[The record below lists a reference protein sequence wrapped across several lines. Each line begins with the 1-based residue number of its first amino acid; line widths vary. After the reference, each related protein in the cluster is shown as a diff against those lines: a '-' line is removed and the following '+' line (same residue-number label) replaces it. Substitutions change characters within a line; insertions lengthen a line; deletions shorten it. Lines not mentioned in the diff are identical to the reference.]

1 MPRRQAAFDTAGRTA
16 SCRPHRLASAP
27 PWQVTSRKAPRTA
40 GAGVAAAASR
50 RGKRLLGDDWGDD
63 WGMPQSYT
71 QKIRPARAPKGP
83 GRPFSS
89 ERGKGTGAGW
99 RNDRFAMVERVP
111 ERTQSTTCS
120 AVALLLLGDLLGSL
134 LLLLRHCD
142 GSLPR
147 APALLHDHSPGCS
160 VGGNGRRCASRRS
173 EPNTALRRCM
183 ATLHRAAQ
191 KSCEG

>member
-1 MPRRQAAFDTAGRTA
+1 MPHPDRPEPAANQGNERGEPRDALFVQLITANHDHLRRYIYTLL
-16 SCRPHRLASAP
+16 PHEQDAQDVMQEVCL
-27 PWQVTSRKAPRTA
+27 TMSRKFSEYDR
-40 GAGVAAAASR
+40 S
-50 RGKRLLGDDWGDD
+50 
-63 WGMPQSYT
+63 
-71 QKIRPARAPKGP
+71 
-83 GRPFSS
+83 RPFFPWACGFAYLKVLQH
-89 ERGKGTGAGW
+89 RD
-99 RNDRFAMVERVP
+99 RLDRFAMVERVP

-183 ATLHRAAQ
+183 TTLHRAAQ